1 MAVPV
6 VVMVQAAVV
15 IPVGMVVLAVVA
27 AVVIPVVVM
36 VVLVVLAVMT
46 DGKTQE
52 NLSSPFSMDTF
63 TID

>member
-1 MAVPV
+1 
-6 VVMVQAAVV
+6 
-15 IPVGMVVLAVVA
+15 VA

-36 VVLVVLAVMT
+36 VVLVVMAVLVVMT

>member
-6 VVMVQAAVV
+6 VVVVQAAVA
-15 IPVGMVVLAVVA
+15 IPAGMVVLVVVA

-36 VVLVVLAVMT
+36 VVLVVKADQAVMT

-52 NLSSPFSMDTF
+52 NSLCRSPMDKL
-63 TID
+63 

>member
-6 VVMVQAAVV
+6 VVMVQAAVA
-15 IPVGMVVLAVVA
+15 IPAGMVVLAVVA

-36 VVLVVLAVMT
+36 VVLVVMT
-46 DGKTQE
+46 DGKTTGE
-52 NLSSPFSMDTF
+52 LSLPVTMDTL